1 MYKEVMNPT
10 DSVLADAIA
19 RRDAAKAEA
28 DKWDDFI
35 RLYKKLASSSDNTGR
50 LQRRNLTEIGT
61 AVSESV
67 HERRAASRIGEKG
80 AKTEEAAVAV
90 LLEATKPMFTRDMI
104 GPLNA
109 RGVEIGGQDPVATLH
124 VRLSRSKSKL
134 KFDRQLGWRLA
145 EPRQE
150 IGTAGPLPVEQPAVS
165 DLSITSSHVEP
176 LAGGG
181 T

>member
-1 MYKEVMNPT
+1 MYKGVMNLT
-10 DSVLADAIA
+10 DSILADAIA

-50 LQRRNLTEIGT
+50 LQRRNLTEMGA
-61 AVSESV
+61 AVSESA
-67 HERRAASRIGEKG
+67 HERRTASRVGEKG
-80 AKTEEAAVAV
+80 AKTEEAALAV

-104 GPLNA
+104 DPLNA
-109 RGVEIGGQDPVATLH
+109 RGVEIGGQDPAATLH
-124 VRLSRSKSKL
+124 VRLSRSTKL

>member
-1 MYKEVMNPT
+1 MSSP

-28 DKWDDFI
+28 EKWDDFI
-35 RLYKKLASSSDNTGR
+35 RLYKKLASASDNTGR
-50 LQRRNLTEIGT
+50 LQRRNLPETGA

-67 HERRAASRIGEKG
+67 HERRASSRIGEKG

-90 LLEATKPMFTRDMI
+90 LLEATRPMFTRDMI
-104 GPLNA
+104 APLNS

-124 VRLSRSKSKL
+124 VRLSRSTKL
-134 KFDRQLGWRLA
+134 KFDRTLGWRLA

>member
-1 MYKEVMNPT
+1 MYKKRMNT
-10 DSVLADAIA
+10 IDSVLADAIA

-28 DKWDDFI
+28 DKWDEFI
-35 RLYKKLASSSDNTGR
+35 RLYKKLASSSDSNGR
-50 LQRRNLTEIGT
+50 SQRRILTGIGA
-61 AVSESV
+61 AVSESAY
-67 HERRAASRIGEKG
+67 ERRVASRVGEKG

-90 LLEATKPMFTRDMI
+90 LLEAREPMFTRDMI
-104 GPLNA
+104 GPLNS
-109 RGVEIGGQDPVATLH
+109 RGVEIGGRDPVATLH
-124 VRLSRSKSKL
+124 VRLSRSSKL
-134 KFDRQLGWRLA
+134 KFDRQFGWRLA

>member
-1 MYKEVMNPT
+1 MYKKAMNPM

-28 DKWDDFI
+28 DKWDEFI

-50 LQRRNLTEIGT
+50 SQRRNLTGIGA
-61 AVSESV
+61 AVSESA

-90 LLEATKPMFTRDMI
+90 LLEATAPMFTRDMI

-124 VRLSRSKSKL
+124 VRLSRSTKL
-134 KFDRQLGWRLA
+134 KFDRTLGWRLA

-150 IGTAGPLPVEQPAVS
+150 IGAAGPPSAGEPAASEIAPISGPVEPA
-165 DLSITSSHVEP
+165 
-176 LAGGG
+176 AGGG

>member
-1 MYKEVMNPT
+1 MNVT
-10 DSVLADAIA
+10 DSVLADAII

-28 DKWDDFI
+28 DKWDEFI

-50 LQRRNLTEIGT
+50 SQRRNLTKTGT

-67 HERRAASRIGEKG
+67 QEKRAASRIGEKG

-90 LLEATKPMFTRDMI
+90 LLEATVPMFTRDMI

-124 VRLSRSKSKL
+124 VRLSRSKKL
-134 KFDRQLGWRLA
+134 KFDRHLGWRLA

-150 IGTAGPLPVEQPAVS
+150 IGAAGPPSPDEPAAS
-165 DLSITSSHVEP
+165 ENETTSSHVQP

>member
-1 MYKEVMNPT
+1 MNAT

-28 DKWDDFI
+28 DKWDEFI

-109 RGVEIGGQDPVATLH
+109 RGVEIGGMDPAATLH
-124 VRLSRSKSKL
+124 VRLSRSSKL
-134 KFDRQLGWRLA
+134 KFDRTLGWRLA

-150 IGTAGPLPVEQPAVS
+150 IGAAGPPDVEQPADS
-165 DLSITSSHVEP
+165 DIKTTSSHVEP